1 MSINIINIF
10 SFLIAIGMFSWALI
24 ERSKRLPLWY
34 ILKGLEQSAMSN
46 YVIFD
51 ELRNKYHSD
60 NRDSI
65 PINEFI
71 AHLDGA
77 YGYWR
82 SHWELIRGI
91 RYSVDTKIASN
102 KEQSEKKA
110 ALPPFERA

>member
-1 MSINIINIF
+1 M
-10 SFLIAIGMFSWALI
+10 FLWALI

-46 YVIFD
+46 LAISD

-65 PINEFI
+65 PIDEFI

-82 SHWELIRGI
+82 SHWELIKGI
-91 RYSVDTKIASN
+91 RYSIDTKIAS
-102 KEQSEKKA
+102 KEQAEKNQPNLCLSRHEK
-110 ALPPFERA
+110 LVT

>member
-1 MSINIINIF
+1 MLINIINII
-10 SFLIAIGMFSWALI
+10 SFLIAIAMFSWAMI

-46 YVIFD
+46 LAIYD
-51 ELRNKYHSD
+51 ELRKKYHSD

-71 AHLDGA
+71 LHLDGA

-82 SHWELIRGI
+82 SQWELIKGI
-91 RYSVDTKIASN
+91 RYSVNTKIAS
-102 KEQSEKKA
+102 KEQTEKK
-110 ALPPFERA
+110 LPNSHSA